1 MGGYGLTGLLL
12 LSWKGNDLSDSD
24 KSREA
29 GVSNRWVHL
38 RRICDHLRE
47 LSLFSVRW
55 SHSNCEI

>member
-12 LSWKGNDLSDSD
+12 FSWKGNDLSDSD
-24 KSREA
+24 KSGEA
-29 GVSNRWVHL
+29 GVSNHWVHL

-47 LSLFSVRW
+47 LPLFSVSW